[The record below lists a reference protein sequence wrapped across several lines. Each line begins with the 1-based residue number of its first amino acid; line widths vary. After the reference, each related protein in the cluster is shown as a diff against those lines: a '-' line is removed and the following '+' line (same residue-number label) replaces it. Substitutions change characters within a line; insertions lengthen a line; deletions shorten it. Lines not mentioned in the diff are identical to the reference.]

1 MAYREKPDL
10 YGSPLSPAE
19 RRQQRY
25 ILWVLPP
32 VVLGTNSVSIARA
45 LGFKASHE
53 IALYGVIIMGLV
65 CIAGAIISYRS
76 ARAAAARE
84 IEALTHPKER

>member
-1 MAYREKPDL
+1 VAYRDKPNL
-10 YGSPLSPAE
+10 YGARPTREE

-25 ILWVLPP
+25 IFWLLPF

-53 IALYGVIIMGLV
+53 IALYGVIIMGIV

-84 IEALTHPKER
+84 VEELTHPKRR